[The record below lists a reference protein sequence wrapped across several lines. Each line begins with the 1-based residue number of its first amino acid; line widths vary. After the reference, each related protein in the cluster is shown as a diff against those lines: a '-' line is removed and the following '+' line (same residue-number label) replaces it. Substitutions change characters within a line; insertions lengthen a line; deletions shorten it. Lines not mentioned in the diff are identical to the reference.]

1 MVEKKEGATMEC
13 LNCGNDLVCGW
24 SKPSDT
30 FKQKLQWQNKNGK
43 AHYKYEN
50 GEYLCIGEDGEVIE
64 TLPKKDTKPEAKGLQ
79 PNLDKVIKDATEET
93 PKRSPEQKVID
104 AIQMVEL
111 LWCPALEKAKEVYQ
125 ISPDTKEPQTNKDV
139 MILSQV
145 FFKAMV
151 ESYLK

>member
-64 TLPKKDTKPEAKGLQ
+64 TMTKKDTKPEAKGLQ

-111 LWCPALEKAKEVYQ
+111 LWCPALEKAKEVYK

-145 FFKAMV
+145 FFKAMA